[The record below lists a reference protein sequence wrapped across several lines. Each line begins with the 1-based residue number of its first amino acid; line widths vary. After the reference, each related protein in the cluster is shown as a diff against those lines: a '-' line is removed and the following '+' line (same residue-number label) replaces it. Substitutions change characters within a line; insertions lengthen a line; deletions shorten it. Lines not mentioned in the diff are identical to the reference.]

1 MNDNELEA
9 SGFEKEPLKKDLNSY
24 KEEIDQLKMIVMQS
38 KNGKFMINI
47 NLTRKFYL

>member
-9 SGFEKEPLKKDLNSY
+9 SGFEEKPLKKDLNTY

-38 KNGKFMINI
+38 KNGKFIINI
-47 NLTRKFYL
+47 NLMRLFYL